1 MITSKE
7 KIVLIPNDPTA
18 FQRELLMTKKAE
30 CIAIYEDGTATSAI
44 WEVKGLTA
52 HSDLMN
58 NIQSHYWNRKENPK
72 RDQLVRVVYQVLY
85 PDGYARASTK
95 TVRRK
100 RKTNPKPLPPFTPPV
115 EGPDQ
120 PSMLI
125 RYADNVP
132 ANIQV
137 SGLCQYLEGA
147 YECIVGFARHLLSN
161 HRDVLDFERIPV
173 ILKKER
179 ETRVYENSDEYV
191 KNKINQLIAQG
202 VSVTTED
209 VSRILRTNS
218 RLLGMFV
225 EKPQPHIEIYYLQF
239 EATSFEEYAALVA
252 QTLAHE
258 YTHFLEYSYCRRQ
271 GVKPFSDDRVS
282 EALADFFGFLYSL
295 NCYDLYVAH
304 WHLRAAEKTYDGWQK
319 HIGSSWPYAN
329 ALHFCCVGGKELKFV
344 PDYYA
349 YSRHGCDE
357 KFVQVFLKTHRPKDA
372 YEAMIYT

>member
-18 FQRELLMTKKAE
+18 FLRELLTTEKAE
-30 CIAIYEDGTATSAI
+30 YIAIYEDGTATSAI
-44 WEVKGLTA
+44 WEVKGLAA
-52 HSDLMN
+52 HSDLMQ
-58 NIQSHYWNRKENPK
+58 NIRSHSWNRKENPK

-100 RKTNPKPLPPFTPPV
+100 RKTDAEALPPFTPPV
-115 EGPDQ
+115 EGSDH

-125 RYADNVP
+125 RYANNVQ
-132 ANIQV
+132 AEIQV
-137 SGLCQYLEGA
+137 PGLCQYLEGE

-161 HRDVLDFERIPV
+161 HRDALEFEQIPV

-179 ETRVYENSDEYV
+179 ESRVYENSDEYV
-191 KNKINQLIAQG
+191 KEKINQLIAQG

-218 RLLGMFV
+218 RLLGKFV
-225 EKPQPHIEIYYLQF
+225 EKPEPHIEIYYRQF
-239 EATSFEEYAALVA
+239 KAPSFEEYAACVA

-258 YTHFLEYSYCRRQ
+258 YAHFLEYSYCRRQ
-271 GVKPFSDDRVS
+271 GVNPFTDERVS
-282 EALADFFGFLYSL
+282 EALADFFGFLFSL
-295 NCYDLYVAH
+295 NCHKLYAAPEY
-304 WHLRAAEKTYDGWQK
+304 LQAAEKKYVAWQK

-329 ALHFCCVGGKELKFV
+329 ALHFCRVGGKELKFV
-344 PDYYA
+344 PDYDA
-349 YSRHGCDE
+349 YSGHGCDV
-357 KFVQVFLKTHRPKDA
+357 KFVQVFFKTHRPKDA
-372 YEAMIYT
+372 YEAMIHT